1 MITISNPEK
10 YIAGIYPRLSN
21 EKIEYSNQNFADVSE
36 ESKQERESGS
46 ISTQKSYLKKFCKD
60 NKIKI
65 YDTYTDDGY
74 SGANFERPGFKR
86 MIKDI
91 EAGKINMV
99 IVKDLSRFGRNSS
112 KVEYYL
118 EEYFVEKGVRFIAI
132 ADDIDTGEIETSED
146 MLQFKAFFNEWFLR
160 DCSKKVKNG
169 KKARAN
175 EGKVMVTYP
184 TYGYKKD
191 PLDKNHYI
199 IDEEIAPV
207 VKKIF
212 SLAKDGKT
220 PTEIARIM
228 TEDKARL
235 PSDVVGNTHTRN
247 QSEIKRGWN
256 RNTVKRI
263 LQNITYLGWVRNG
276 TLKKVSYKSKK
287 ILVLP
292 KEKWIIKKGMH
303 EPIIDEETFNIVQE
317 LIKSRT
323 STRHRKYEWLLHGLI
338 YYQEGG
344 KQMSIAVHKK
354 LNKEIAYLHCNTY
367 SSVPNL
373 KLCTPHSNNLDKV
386 TQIVL
391 ETVKA
396 RCREYLREEMFESLA
411 KNTKNQF
418 EKRRNSI
425 QNEIKTLEMKVKGL
439 NEKIDR
445 IYEDKILGNITEID
459 FERIYKKNL
468 EMREDFEKQ
477 IEQLKNVDT
486 EEKQVDLKKIVKE
499 FVKLKNIDRTTLVQL
514 VDRIEISQDKEITI
528 YYKFR
533 ELNVKSV
540 DNLEN
545 EKVV

>member
-36 ESKQERESGS
+36 ESEQERESGS
-46 ISTQKSYLKKFCKD
+46 ISTQKAFLKKFCKD
-60 NKIKI
+60 N
-65 YDTYTDDGY
+65 
-74 SGANFERPGFKR
+74 
-86 MIKDI
+86 
-91 EAGKINMV
+91 KINMV

-169 KKARAN
+169 KRTRAN

-235 PSDVVGNTHTRN
+235 PSDVVGNTHTRSK
-247 QSEIKRGWN
+247 SEIKRGWN

-263 LQNITYLGWVRNG
+263 LQNVTYLGWVRNG

-323 STRHRKYEWLLHGLI
+323 RTRHRKYEWMLHGLI
-338 YYQEGG
+338 YCQECG
-344 KQMSIAVHKK
+344 KQMSMAVHKYPK
-354 LNKEIAYLHCNTY
+354 REIAYLHCNTY

-373 KLCTPHSNNLDKV
+373 KLCTPHSNNLEKV

-396 RCREYLREEMFESLA
+396 RCKEYLREEKFESLA

-425 QNEIKTLEMKVKGL
+425 QNEIKTLETKVKGL

-445 IYEDKILGNITEID
+445 IYEDKISGNITEID
-459 FERIYKKNL
+459 FQRIYKKNL
-468 EMREDFEKQ
+468 EMREDLEKQ
-477 IEQLKNVDT
+477 IEQLKNVNI

-499 FVKLKNIDRTTLVQL
+499 FVKMKNIDRTALVQL
-514 VDRIEISQDKEITI
+514 VDRVEISQDKEITI

-533 ELNVKSV
+533 ELNEKSV